1 MTRTETDWVF
11 YQFTKGSMAS
21 GALGPA
27 CVAALSR
34 PQTPRIQTRL
44 VAAVGREREESGRIE
59 VKLLLV
65 DSDRD
70 MVDMLSGWL
79 RTHGYEI
86 RLAHTGERARFAWI
100 EYRPDLVI
108 IDSAMRDV
116 DALSLCH
123 SLQTTQDAL
132 VMVVTAES
140 DVQTEIRCLESG
152 IDDFLRKPFHPR
164 QLLARIHAL
173 TRRSRTTLSLRP
185 VSITQVGPLRIDSL
199 RNSVTVYDKVVR
211 LTPTESKLLHMLA
224 LNANDVCQLEQIVT
238 HVWGYDGEGDTN
250 LIKAH
255 IHHLRE
261 KIELDPSNP
270 RFILTVPGVGY
281 TLLRTPDERPDK
293 GEIAGGRPRAVVH
306 PAQARRAF
314 ELPVEAA
321 LGRHAALS

>member
-1 MTRTETDWVF
+1 
-11 YQFTKGSMAS
+11 
-21 GALGPA
+21 
-27 CVAALSR
+27 
-34 PQTPRIQTRL
+34 
-44 VAAVGREREESGRIE
+44 

-86 RLAHTGERARFAWI
+86 HFAHTGERARFAWL

-108 IDSAMRDV
+108 IDAAMRDV
-116 DALSLCH
+116 DTLSLCR
-123 SLQTTQDAL
+123 SLQTMQDAL
-132 VMVVTAES
+132 IMVVAAES

-152 IDDFLRKPFHPR
+152 VDDYLRKPFHPR

-173 TRRSRTTLSLRP
+173 SRRSRTSLSLRP
-185 VSITQVGPLRIDSL
+185 VSITQVGPLRVDSL
-199 RNSVTVYDKVVR
+199 RNIVTVYDKTVR

-238 HVWGYDGEGDTN
+238 HVWGYDGDGDTY

-281 TLLRTPDERPDK
+281 TLVRTPDERPDK
-293 GEIAGGRPRAVVH
+293 VEIASGQRRPAVL
-306 PAQARRAF
+306 PPKARRAF
-314 ELPVEAA
+314 EIPVEAA
-321 LGRHAALS
+321 LGQHAQLS